1 MVQYKKSKGQQ
12 IKGQINNDM
21 IFKGKTLDD
30 EWENEETDKTNGS
43 KTNWLGVLDNNED
56 EDSKSLNK
64 RY

>member
-1 MVQYKKSKGQQ
+1 
-12 IKGQINNDM
+12 M

-30 EWENEETDKTNGS
+30 EWENEEIDKTNGS